1 MLLNLVGMLNLKN
14 RLFSS
19 DLELCLK
26 RRIMEHER
34 AEWYKV
40 LKNNWEELAYGKKNI
55 FFSDKM

>member
-1 MLLNLVGMLNLKN
+1 
-14 RLFSS
+14 
-19 DLELCLK
+19 
-26 RRIMEHER
+26 MEHER